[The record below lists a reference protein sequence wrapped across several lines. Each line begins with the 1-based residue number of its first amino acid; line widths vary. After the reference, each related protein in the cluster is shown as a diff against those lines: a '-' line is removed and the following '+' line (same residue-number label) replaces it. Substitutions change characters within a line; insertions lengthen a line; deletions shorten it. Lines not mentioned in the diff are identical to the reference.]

1 MAMISKPKLFEY
13 IQRHHFITL
22 TEAESLGV
30 SRMSLGRLVAKGELH
45 KVEKQI
51 YSTELDWL
59 TDPLKKYMPV
69 CALMPDAVICGI
81 SALTY
86 YDLTDE
92 EERKT
97 WIALPQKR
105 RIRNSRCRV
114 IRPSGLSLTI
124 GIKKFHFGKREV
136 RIYDQEKTIV
146 DAFKYLTEE
155 VAFKALKNYLKRK
168 NKNMD
173 KLLDYA
179 RKLKKPLDKTVKA
192 IFAEE

>member
-1 MAMISKPKLFEY
+1 MVMISQPKLLEY
-13 IQRHHFITL
+13 IKRHHFITL
-22 TEAESLGV
+22 TEAQALGV
-30 SRMSLGRLVAKGELH
+30 SRMSLGRLVVKGELH
-45 KVEKQI
+45 RVERQV

-92 EERKT
+92 EERKI
-97 WIALPQKR
+97 WVALPHEKR
-105 RIRNSRCRV
+105 SRSSRCRV
-114 IRPSGLSLTI
+114 IRPSGLSLTL
-124 GIKKFHFGKREV
+124 GIKKFHFGNREV
-136 RIYDQEKTIV
+136 RIYDQEKTVV

-173 KLLDYA
+173 KLLGYA
-179 RKLKKPLDKTVKA
+179 RRLKKPLDKTVKA
-192 IFAEE
+192 IFSEE

>member
-1 MAMISKPKLFEY
+1 MA
-13 IQRHHFITL
+13 
-22 TEAESLGV
+22 
-30 SRMSLGRLVAKGELH
+30 LGRLVAKGELH
-45 KVEKQI
+45 RVERQV

-86 YDLTDE
+86 YDLTDA

-105 RIRNSRCRV
+105 RIRNSQFRV
-114 IRPSGLSLTI
+114 VRPSGLSLTL
-124 GIKKFHFGKREV
+124 GIKKFYFGKREV

-179 RKLKKPLDKTVKA
+179 RSLKKPLDKTVKV
-192 IFAEE
+192 ILSEE